1 MLKISDVMEAV
12 ILRDALTVLLASME
26 ASKDSYTD
34 KNTQL
39 YEDTVRAIEM
49 LRVKYFKIA
58 LTAMRKNESGN
69 FEFENAN

>member
-1 MLKISDVMEAV
+1 MLKISDVLESV

-34 KNTQL
+34 KKL
-39 YEDTVRAIEM
+39 YEDTVRAVAM
-49 LRVKYFKIA
+49 LKVKYFKIA